1 MYNYYFRCEKKSGI
15 PYETFEKS
23 VLRNSSNEEVT
34 YKWKDTPSFHV
45 SFDKLLDNLVEQP
58 QNDEFNDY
66 KEIAKEDFYK
76 YLSFTIET
84 FKSFKSK
91 DVEIYIENPHK
102 LCYEVVCFSINPYN
116 KFHLSIEIQ
125 YDLDWG
131 SVSVGCWRNINR
143 RRYYKGKG
151 IPISAELFEYIRR
164 KTYDYIID
172 DQNYLIN
179 FPEYSNLIESSYRCK
194 VIPILPDNTINIAPL
209 VSNLSNQVRDIETRL
224 MRKDNDTNAIR
235 EKLRGEI
242 EGLSSAIFAIN
253 NYFQDV
259 K

>member
-1 MYNYYFRCEKKSGI
+1 MYNYYFQCKLKSRY
-15 PYETFEKS
+15 PYETFENF
-23 VLRNSSNEEVT
+23 VLRNSSNEEVSF
-34 YKWKDTPSFHV
+34 KWQDTPSFYV
-45 SFDKLLDNLVEQP
+45 SFNRIYDNLVEQP

-76 YLSFTIET
+76 YLAVTIDVL
-84 FKSFKSK
+84 KSFSSK
-91 DVEIYIENPHK
+91 DVEIYIDKPSK
-102 LCYEVVCFSINPYN
+102 LHYEIVYFSINPKK
-116 KFHLSIEIQ
+116 KFHLTIDIR

-131 SVSVGCWRNINR
+131 TVSVDCWRNINR
-143 RRYYKGKG
+143 KRYLQRTA
-151 IPISAELFEYIRR
+151 IPISVELYEYIRR
-164 KTYDYIID
+164 KTFEYIID

-179 FPEYSNLIESSYRCK
+179 FPEYSSLIESTYQGK

-209 VSNLSNQVRDIETRL
+209 VSILSNQVRDIETRL